1 MGLNSLW
8 GAQQSPLQDVR
19 SGADAP
25 PLTEVHTRILRTIVD
40 DVTRLKEIQEV
51 TEDFEWN
58 SFFRTRTIDYK
69 GDEVKAAQMTSWAN
83 VRSALPSEVGT
94 VPLSSVVSKG
104 SLHYVLNF

>member
-69 GDEVKAAQMTSWAN
+69 GDEVKTALQFTWKKLEEHSASNTSGDW
-83 VRSALPSEVGT
+83 SGC
-94 VPLSSVVSKG
+94 
-104 SLHYVLNF
+104 